1 MDSLIDAME
10 LSIIKRCGVMEGMRN
25 ESSASLSRIQAMG
38 KTGGDTPSKA
48 MDNGTWGKE
57 KSVFNKGG
65 RQLVSFLQL

>member
-48 MDNGTWGKE
+48 MDNGT
-57 KSVFNKGG
+57 
-65 RQLVSFLQL
+65 